1 MAKNAWPEADK
12 RSLIGKRISRLDGPA
27 KATGNAKYAYD
38 INRPGMLYARLVW
51 APYGAAKIQSIDVS
65 AAKAMKGVAGVWNEM
80 NEGDEI
86 RYAGQIVATVA
97 ATSEEIAQEAY
108 RAVKVVYEMQKPQ
121 MNDTVLTNAEEKE
134 QRDEIPDAA
143 TVDRAYDNEAE
154 VKMEGEYGLA
164 PITHCCMESH
174 GQVAE
179 MRDGDMYVWP
189 STQNVSA
196 YAAGLTDAAGLPA
209 NQIHVDCQYM
219 GGGFGSKFSSDQW
232 GAICSRI
239 SKETGKPIKLMLE
252 RDIEVMSA
260 GARPSAYAKVRMGA
274 TKDGKITVWDSIA
287 WGSGGMG
294 GGFQLRVPYVVQ
306 NIPSIRRVARNVK
319 TNRGSQRAWRAPG
332 HPQACLV
339 TMAAIEDLAA
349 AAGIDALDFF
359 MRNLD
364 ATDRPDIYREELQ
377 NAAEMISY
385 KDKAH
390 LRGDPTPGPLKRGL
404 GISLHTWGG
413 GGHKSECT
421 CTINPDGSVSV
432 AVGSQ
437 DLGTGTRT
445 VIGIVAA
452 ETLGLPLERVQV
464 NIGKNEYPPSG
475 ASGGSTTVGGVSSS
489 SRDAATNALNML
501 LEKVAP
507 VLGVS
512 VDELEAREGKI
523 QAIADPSK
531 AVTWEKACSLLGQI
545 AVTGKGSKPTSDGTE
560 LDNSGAGGVQMADVT
575 VDIETGR
582 VTINE
587 FVAVQDCGLIIDLKT
602 AESQVYGAM
611 IMGVTYALYEECIYD
626 PVTGRM
632 LNPDMEF
639 YRLATL
645 ADVGTLKVHMM
656 TGPGYDERGV
666 IGLGEPPV
674 ISPGAAISN
683 AVANACGVRVPTI
696 PLTPDR
702 VLAALEQGGKL
713 A

>member
-1 MAKNAWPEADK
+1 MAKNAWPAADK
-12 RSLIGKRISRLDGPA
+12 RELIGERISRLDGPI
-27 KATGNAKYAYD
+27 KATGHAKYAYD
-38 INRPGMLYARLVW
+38 MNRPGMLYIRLVW
-51 APYGAAKIQSIDVS
+51 APYGAAKIQSIDTS
-65 AAKAMKGVAGVWNEM
+65 AAKAIKGVAGVWNEM

-86 RYAGQIVATVA
+86 VHAGQIVATVA
-97 ATSEEIAQEAY
+97 ATSEEIAQEAW
-108 RAVKVVYEMQKPQ
+108 RAVKVAYEVKQPQ
-121 MNDTVLTNAEEKE
+121 MNDTVLENADEKE

-143 TVDRAYDNEAE
+143 TVDKAYADAE
-154 VKMEGEYGLA
+154 VKIDGHYGLA
-164 PITHCCMESH
+164 PITHCCMEAH
-174 GQVAE
+174 GQFAE
-179 MRDGDMYVWP
+179 MKDGDQYIWP

-209 NQIHVDCQYM
+209 SQIHVDCQYM

-239 SKETGKPIKLMLE
+239 SKETGKPVKLMLE
-252 RDIEVMSA
+252 RDQELMVA
-260 GARPSAYAKVRMGA
+260 GARPSAFANVKAGA
-274 TKDGKITVWDSIA
+274 TKDGKITVFDSIC

-294 GGFQLRVPYVVQ
+294 TSRGLGVPYVFGNVP
-306 NIPSIRRVARNVK
+306 NIRRVARNVR

-339 TMAAIEDLAA
+339 TMAALDDLAA
-349 AAGIDALDFF
+349 AANMDALDFF
-359 MRNLD
+359 LKNLD
-364 ATDRPDIYREELQ
+364 LTERPDVYREELQ
-377 NAAEMISY
+377 IAADMIGY
-385 KDKAH
+385 KEKAH
-390 LRGDPTPGPLKRGL
+390 LRGESGDGPVKRGL
-404 GISLHTWGG
+404 GISIHMWGG
-413 GGHKSECT
+413 GGHKSECA

-432 AVGSQ
+432 AIGTQ

-445 VIGIVAA
+445 VVGIVTA

-464 NIGKNEYPPSG
+464 NIGKDQYPPSG

-507 VLGVS
+507 SLGVP
-512 VDELEAREGKI
+512 VDQLEAWDGKI
-523 QAIADPSK
+523 QVIGDPSK
-531 AVTWEKACSLLGQI
+531 SVTWEKACSMLGQI
-545 AVTGKGSKPTSDGTE
+545 PITGKGSKPTSDGTE
-560 LDNSGAGGVQMADVT
+560 LDNSGVGGVQMADVS
-575 VDIETGR
+575 VDTETGR

-611 IMGVTYALYEECIYD
+611 IMGVTYALYEEAIYD
-626 PVTGRM
+626 SATGRM
-632 LNPDMEF
+632 LNADMEF
-639 YRLATL
+639 YRLAGL

-683 AVANACGVRVPTI
+683 AVANACGVRVSTL

-702 VLAALEQGGKL
+702 VIAALEQGGKL

>member
-1 MAKNAWPEADK
+1 MAKNAWPEANK
-12 RSLIGKRISRLDGPA
+12 RDLIGDRISRVDGPIKA
-27 KATGNAKYAYD
+27 KGLAKYAYD
-38 INRPGMLYARLVW
+38 INRPGMLYVRLVW
-51 APYGAAKIQSIDVS
+51 SPYGAAKIQSIDAS
-65 AAKAMKGVAGVWNEM
+65 AAKAIQGVVGVWNEM
-80 NEGDEI
+80 NEGDEV

-108 RAVKVVYEMQKPQ
+108 RAVKVVYEMQQPQ
-121 MNDTVLTNAEEKE
+121 MNDTVLANAEDKE

-143 TVDRAYDNEAE
+143 TVDSAFAEAE

-164 PITHCCMESH
+164 PITHCCMEAH

-179 MRDGDMYVWP
+179 MRDGDMYIWP

-209 NQIHVDCQYM
+209 SQIHVDCQYM

-232 GAICSRI
+232 GGICSRI
-239 SKETGKPIKLMLE
+239 AKETGKPIKLLLE
-252 RDIEVMSA
+252 RDIEMMSA
-260 GARPSAYAKVRMGA
+260 GARPSSFAKVKAGA
-274 TKDGKITVWDSIA
+274 TKDGKITVWDSIG

-294 GGFQLRVPYVVQ
+294 GGFQLRVPYVFQ
-306 NIPSIRRVARNVK
+306 NLPNIRRVARNVK
-319 TNRGSQRAWRAPG
+319 INRGSQRAWRAPG

-339 TMAAIEDLAA
+339 TMAAMEDLAA
-349 AAGIDALDFF
+349 AAGIDALEFF
-359 MRNLD
+359 LKNLES
-364 ATDRPDIYREELQ
+364 TERPEVYREELQ
-377 NAAEMISY
+377 IAADMIGY

-390 LRGDPTPGPLKRGL
+390 LRGDPTPGPVKRGL

-413 GGHKSECT
+413 AGHKSECT
-421 CTINPDGSVSV
+421 CTINPDGSVSI
-432 AVGSQ
+432 AIGTQ

-445 VIGIVAA
+445 VIGIVTA
-452 ETLGLPLERVQV
+452 ETLGLPLERIQV

-489 SRDAATNALNML
+489 SRDAATRALNML
-501 LEKVAP
+501 LDKVAP
-507 VLGVS
+507 VLDVS
-512 VDELEAREGKI
+512 VEDLEARDSTI
-523 QAIADPSK
+523 QVIADPSK
-531 AVTWEKACSLLGQI
+531 SLTWEKACSLLGQI
-545 AVTGKGSKPTSDGTE
+545 PVTGQGSKPTSDGTQ
-560 LDNSGAGGVQMADVT
+560 LDNSGVGGVQMADVT

-587 FVAVQDCGLIIDLKT
+587 FAAVQDCGLIIDLKT

-611 IMGVTYALYEECIYD
+611 IMGVTYALYEESIYD

-632 LNPDMEF
+632 LNSDMEF
-639 YRLATL
+639 YRLAGL
-645 ADVGTLKVHMM
+645 ADVGNLKVHMM

>member
-1 MAKNAWPEADK
+1 MAKNAWPAADK
-12 RSLIGKRISRLDGPA
+12 RDLIGERISRLDGPV
-27 KATGNAKYAYD
+27 KATGHAKYAYD
-38 INRPGMLYARLVW
+38 MNRPGLLYVRLVW
-51 APYGAAKIQSIDVS
+51 APYGAAKIQSIDTS
-65 AAKAMKGVAGVWNEM
+65 AAKAIKGVAGVWNEM

-86 RYAGQIVATVA
+86 VHAGQIVATVA
-97 ATSEEIAQEAY
+97 ATSEEIAQEAW
-108 RAVKVVYEMQKPQ
+108 RAVKVAYEVKQPQ
-121 MNDTVLTNAEEKE
+121 MNDTVLENADEKE

-143 TVDRAYDNEAE
+143 TVDKAYADAE
-154 VKMEGEYGLA
+154 VKIDGHYGLA

-179 MRDGDMYVWP
+179 MKDGDQYIWP

-209 NQIHVDCQYM
+209 SQIHVDCQYM

-239 SKETGKPIKLMLE
+239 SKETGKPVKLMLE
-252 RDIEVMSA
+252 RDQELMVA
-260 GARPSAYAKVRMGA
+260 GARPSAFANVKAGA
-274 TKDGKITVWDSIA
+274 TKDGKITVFDSIC

-294 GGFQLRVPYVVQ
+294 TSRGLGVPYVFGNVP
-306 NIPSIRRVARNVK
+306 NIRRVARNVR

-339 TMAAIEDLAA
+339 TMAALEDLAA
-349 AAGIDALDFF
+349 AANMDALEFF
-359 MRNLD
+359 LKNLD
-364 ATDRPDIYREELQ
+364 LTERPDVYREELQ
-377 NAAEMISY
+377 IAADMIGY
-385 KDKAH
+385 KEKAH
-390 LRGDPTPGPLKRGL
+390 LRGDSGDGPVKRGL
-404 GISLHTWGG
+404 GISIHMWGG
-413 GGHKSECT
+413 GGHKSECN
-421 CTINPDGSVSV
+421 CTINPDGSVSTSL
-432 AVGSQ
+432 GTQ

-445 VIGIVAA
+445 VVGIVTA

-464 NIGKNEYPPSG
+464 NIGKDQYPPSG

-507 VLGVS
+507 SLGVP
-512 VDELEAREGKI
+512 VDQLEAWDGKI
-523 QAIADPSK
+523 QVVGDPSK
-531 AVTWEKACSLLGQI
+531 SVTWEKACSMLGQI
-545 AVTGKGSKPTSDGTE
+545 SITGTGSKPTSDGTV
-560 LDNSGAGGVQMADVT
+560 LDNSGVGGVQMADVS
-575 VDIETGR
+575 VDTETGR

-611 IMGVTYALYEECIYD
+611 IMGVTYALYEEAIYD
-626 PVTGRM
+626 PATGRM
-632 LNPDMEF
+632 LNADMEF
-639 YRLATL
+639 YRLAGL

-683 AVANACGVRVPTI
+683 AVANACGVRVSTL

-702 VLAALEQGGKL
+702 VIAALEQGGKL